1 MSYCISKYD
10 KLSLFQLDKYGIII
24 NSEMQLTYLYFFRC
38 KSKKKKKLSRKFIS
52 YTGVKFL
59 IIHL

>member
-38 KSKKKKKLSRKFIS
+38 KSKKKKKNYQENLSV
-52 YTGVKFL
+52 TQE
-59 IIHL
+59 